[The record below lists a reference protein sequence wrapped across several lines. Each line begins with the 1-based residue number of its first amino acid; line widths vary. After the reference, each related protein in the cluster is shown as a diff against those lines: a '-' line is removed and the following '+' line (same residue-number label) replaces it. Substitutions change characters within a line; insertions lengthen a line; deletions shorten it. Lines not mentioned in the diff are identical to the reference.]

1 MAGYAKL
8 SNDFWQDKDVL
19 KLRRRNPSAA
29 LLYVMAIS
37 WCSDHS
43 SDGLIAEDELLYVLN
58 ASDEDVNDLVA
69 SGLLL
74 EPSEATKG
82 KYAIRNYLKYQNS
95 AKQIE
100 QAKTKATERQR
111 RKRERDADMPVTDA
125 DNEPVTGMSEERPTS
140 VTPVSRRDNQGV
152 TPMSFNQE
160 PITNNQKDFSNE
172 KSLPQTPSQAEGA
185 GEEDSW
191 REDNLKAN
199 LGEEPRAISYEQ
211 AKAIV
216 EQVRGFYPA
225 SKMRGRSYERTLVLE
240 SAPIV
245 KAGGAAPDIVAWF
258 VNRCREYVARQ
269 SEPRYVTDFGIYVAG
284 GGKADKRPY
293 WEVDW
298 ANEPMPKSPEE
309 EKAEAERERRLRD
322 VDWLCSHVNDEEC
335 QRAALA
341 LSEQQQALARSKW
354 PDEWYR
360 LWRRAEALREREER
374 ERMEARS

>member
-1 MAGYAKL
+1 MARQGYGKL
-8 SNDFWQDKDVL
+8 SNGFHSNTKVL
-19 KLRRRNPSAA
+19 KLQRMRPSA
-29 LLYVMAIS
+29 LGVYCMAIS
-37 WCSDHS
+37 FCSD
-43 SDGLIAEDELLYVLN
+43 VLN
-58 ASDEDVNDLVA
+58 DGVMSEDDVIYQLNATEEDIEALIKVGMFERSDDGSYRIHDYLSHQSSREQVETRAEGARNRKRKQR
-69 SGLLL
+69 
-74 EPSEATKG
+74 SEA
-82 KYAIRNYLKYQNS
+82 
-95 AKQIE
+95 
-100 QAKTKATERQR
+100 
-111 RKRERDADMPVTDA
+111 D
-125 DNEPVTGMSEERPTS
+125 
-140 VTPVSRRDNQGV
+140 VTPESRWDETNVTSMSRRDNSNV
-152 TPMSFNQE
+152 TPESRWDSLTKNQE
-160 PITNNQKDFSNE
+160 PITNNQKNSSNE
-172 KSLPQTPSQAEGA
+172 EFSLPQTPSQAEGA

-191 REDNLKAN
+191 MEDNLKAN

-245 KAGGAAPDIVAWF
+245 KAAGAAPDIVAWF

-284 GGKADKRPY
+284 GGKSDKRPY

-309 EKAEAERERRLRD
+309 EKAEAEHERRLRD
-322 VDWLCSHVNDEEC
+322 VDWLCSHVDDEEC

-341 LSEQQQALARSKW
+341 LSENQQALARSKW

-360 LWRRAEALREREER
+360 LWRRAENLRDREER
-374 ERMEARS
+374 ERMEAGA